1 VAGISLLK
9 ATRQSHNRRMAFE
22 INPLNMKK
30 LFVCALALLATLV
43 PLQLADAAPRPA
55 PVFGGW
61 SPGKTFTL
69 RVTDVASYTNQ
80 GGTNI
85 AVPIPK
91 GAPVFTLGQQV
102 TFKIGKK
109 GELIAPGMKIA
120 FSADGGSANVYVG
133 KPKRGAAPP
142 AASVFKSISTGEPLN
157 ANLDFVVVKI
167 QNRIPSLTWVSYKL
181 NP

>member
-1 VAGISLLK
+1 M
-9 ATRQSHNRRMAFE
+9 TRQNT
-22 INPLNMKK
+22 PLNMKK
-30 LFVCALALLATLV
+30 LFIQAFALFAALAPLHLAEAA
-43 PLQLADAAPRPA
+43 PAAARAPRPA

-69 RVTDVASYTNQ
+69 RVTNVSSYTNN
-80 GGTNI
+80 GSGNI

-109 GELIAPGMKIA
+109 GELLAPGVNIA

-142 AASVFKSISTGEPLN
+142 TASVFKSITTGEPLN

-167 QNRIPSLTWVSYKL
+167 QNRMPSVTWVSYKF